1 MKWKQYVIHT
11 RSAAEEAITE
21 LLSTLGIDATEVRD
35 HMPVMETET
44 MALYKDVMPEQG
56 PDDGEAEIVFYTEI
70 PDTLSRTEEAAE
82 EAALLQKVSA
92 GLDALRPF
100 VDIGSGKI
108 TESITEDE
116 DFVNRWKEHFAPFFV
131 EDLLICPT
139 WCTPPEGA
147 DTDFMVRI
155 DPGTAFGT
163 GTHETT
169 QLCLRGLRKY
179 LKPGDRVLDV
189 GTGSGILGIVSLK
202 LGASA
207 VFGTDIDPLAVETA
221 RENIELNGYDEAVFP
236 VVYGNILEDD
246 TLLPEGGAAG
256 FDVVVSNILADVVIL
271 LQDKLG
277 AAMKQGSFM
286 ILSGIINTKADEV
299 RAAVEKNPAFEIL
312 GGETQGEWVSFYLRR
327 V

>member
-100 VDIGSGKI
+100 VEIGSGKI

-236 VVYGNILEDD
+236 
-246 TLLPEGGAAG
+246 
-256 FDVVVSNILADVVIL
+256 DVVIL

-277 AAMKQGSFM
+277 AAMKQGSYM